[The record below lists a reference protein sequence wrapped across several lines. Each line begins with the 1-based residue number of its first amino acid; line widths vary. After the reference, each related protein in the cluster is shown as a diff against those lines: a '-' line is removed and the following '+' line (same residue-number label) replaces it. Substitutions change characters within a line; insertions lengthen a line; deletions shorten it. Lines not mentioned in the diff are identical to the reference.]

1 MPAVKRRKQSIK
13 FRPKY
18 AGRRAKEVSARLGRL
33 AVALAVLGGGVFGA
47 MAARRA
53 WSHNDAFNIRDIIL
67 QGDIPSDLEKSLP
80 FNRDSNLFA
89 MRPERAQT
97 ELLAAFPEL
106 KSLSIRRTWGHDVVV
121 TGHFRGAVAW
131 FTQNGKAKFIDS
143 TGVMFALPADTIDTA
158 HLPKLSWSHDED
170 RAAMLA
176 CLAAWSS
183 KQPTFSSQ
191 ITECETDTIHR
202 LQVKLADGTVID
214 WGALDPRVLSLRTQ
228 RVMRVLENYHP
239 AKTPA
244 TLRFVTDDRLVMD
257 ANWAAT
263 KPL

>member
-1 MPAVKRRKQSIK
+1 
-13 FRPKY
+13 
-18 AGRRAKEVSARLGRL
+18 
-33 AVALAVLGGGVFGA
+33 
-47 MAARRA
+47 
-53 WSHNDAFNIRDIIL
+53 
-67 QGDIPSDLEKSLP
+67 
-80 FNRDSNLFA
+80 
-89 MRPERAQT
+89 
-97 ELLAAFPEL
+97 
-106 KSLSIRRTWGHDVVV
+106 
-121 TGHFRGAVAW
+121 
-131 FTQNGKAKFIDS
+131 
-143 TGVMFALPADTIDTA
+143 
-158 HLPKLSWSHDED
+158 
-170 RAAMLA
+170 MLA